1 MKYPVVYIVSAVSLI
16 TAISASGNDIMRKQN
31 MSSKIYRVEHEGD
44 NYFDGKIP
52 ADFFEKI
59 AAGDFNRNIY
69 HKFSDR
75 KAWESVRKSKYAEMI
90 LAKADAIKA
99 GEVPQ
104 LLFSEYRRYTTE
116 GDRVGYQNP
125 YYKRRADMGYLA
137 LALCL
142 TGDKEKYMPRL
153 LDHVLA
159 IMEEFTW
166 CIPAH
171 SHWVKD
177 TLMDREPV
185 DLFSA
190 ETGAVMAILYHILGE
205 ELDKEIENLSE
216 RIRKMALQRVV
227 YNTFYD
233 PESSETNGWYNT
245 SNPVNWTPWCS
256 YNVLITAIL
265 LEKDHTKLSTFTRE
279 LLRIN
284 ANFAS
289 RYGDDGYCDEGP
301 SYYSKAGLKLFGVLH
316 LLHKIRPGSMDQ
328 LFAMPRIRA
337 MFEFIAHLR
346 IGKNHQVNFGD
357 AFPVFLPEFGDVL
370 PCGEILKSDIMKEL
384 GVGAVAGL
392 GHCGDHINTGYKLL
406 FELPELPEKASAGA
420 PFSYFKNRLAILRSN
435 GFSVAAKAGNNG
447 EEHNHNDLGNVT
459 VYYNGEPLII
469 DAGNEFYA
477 RINFSSQR
485 YTLWYTRGAGHN
497 APVIGETEQMFGKK
511 YTAFFERADRQNL
524 TLNLDHAYPAEAGV
538 KKFARIIDFAE
549 NQVVLTDAMQL
560 STPKTIR
567 IKFLSPCKAEKISD
581 SCIRIGDVTVDL
593 QGIKLE
599 KISTL
604 PKMNGSWNI
613 PLTAIEFKT
622 TETNYRFTFK
632 SK

>member
-1 MKYPVVYIVSAVSLI
+1 MKQFTAYSLLAI
-16 TAISASGNDIMRKQN
+16 CLAFIMTAHGKEIMKKQN

-44 NYFDGKIP
+44 NYFDGRIP

-75 KAWESVRKSKYAEMI
+75 KAWEAVRESKYGKMI
-90 LAKADAIKA
+90 LEKADAIKS

-104 LLFSEYRRYTTE
+104 LLFSEFRRYVTD
-116 GDRVGYQNP
+116 GDRVGYQTP

-159 IMEEFTW
+159 ITEEFTW

-171 SHWVKD
+171 SHWVKH

-185 DLFSA
+185 DLFAA
-190 ETGAVMAILYHILGE
+190 ETGAAMALLYHILGE

-216 RIRKMALQRVV
+216 KIRKMALQRVV

-245 SNPVNWTPWCS
+245 ANPVNWTPWCS
-256 YNVLITAIL
+256 YNVLLTAIL
-265 LEKDHTKLSTFTRE
+265 LENDNAKLAAFTRE

-328 LFAMPRIRA
+328 LFAMPRLRA
-337 MFEFIAHLR
+337 IFEFIAHLR
-346 IGKNHQVNFGD
+346 IGTNHQINFGD

-370 PCGEILKSDIMKEL
+370 PCGDILQSDIMKEL
-384 GVGAVAGL
+384 GVGATASL

-406 FELPELPEKASAGA
+406 FELPDLPEKASAGA

-435 GFSVAAKAGNNG
+435 GFSVAVKAGNNG

-459 VYYNGEPLII
+459 LYYKGEPLII
-469 DAGNEFYA
+469 DAGNEYYA
-477 RINFSSQR
+477 RINFSSKR
-485 YTLWYTRGAGHN
+485 YTLWYTRGSGHN
-497 APVIGETEQMFGKK
+497 APVIGETEQVFGKI
-511 YTAFFERADRQNL
+511 YTAFFEHASKNKL
-524 TLNLDHAYPAEAGV
+524 TLNLNNAYPASAGV
-538 KKFARIIDFAE
+538 KKFTRNVDFTE
-549 NQVVLTDAMQL
+549 KQVVLTDAIQL
-560 STPKTIR
+560 SAPQTVK
-567 IKFLSPCKAEKISD
+567 IKFLSPCKAEKISED
-581 SCIRIGDVTVDL
+581 TIRIGDVTVKL

-613 PLTAIEFKT
+613 PLTAIECQT
-622 TETNYRFTFK
+622 SGTDYRFIFTAN
-632 SK
+632 